1 MKANSLDNLITL
13 ISKLPGLGQ
22 RSAKRI
28 ALHLIKNKQT
38 LINFSD
44 LLTKVATEIKICDS
58 CGNVDTVSP
67 CNICIDPRREPA
79 TLCVVEDIADLWAM
93 ERGSFFK
100 GRYHVL
106 GGTLSALDGRTPD
119 TLNFTKLVER
129 VAHDEITEVI
139 VATNAT
145 VEGQTTGFYI
155 LDLLKP
161 FNIRTT
167 RLANGIP
174 VGAELDYMDEG
185 TLTLALKLRQDMS

>member
-1 MKANSLDNLITL
+1 MKTNSLDNLITL

-38 LINFSD
+38 LLNFSD
-44 LLTKVATEIKICDS
+44 LLAKVSEEIKICDT
-58 CGNVDTVSP
+58 CGNVDVVSP
-67 CNICIDPRREPA
+67 CNICTDQKREPS

-106 GGTLSALDGRTPD
+106 GGTLSALDGRTPE
-119 TLNFTKLVER
+119 TLNFVKLVER
-129 VAHDEITEVI
+129 VANEEITEVI

-145 VEGQTTGFYI
+145 IEGQTTGFYI

-185 TLTLALKLRQDMS
+185 TLTLALKLRQDM

>member
-13 ISKLPGLGQ
+13 IAKLPGLGQ

-38 LINFSD
+38 LLNFSE
-44 LLTKVATEIKICDS
+44 LLTKVSEEIKICNS
-58 CGNVDTVSP
+58 CGNVDIISP
-67 CNICIDPRREPA
+67 CNICSDHRRDSL

-106 GGTLSALDGRTPD
+106 GGTLSALDGRTPE
-119 TLNFTKLVER
+119 TLNFRRLVER
-129 VAHDEITEVI
+129 VANEGISEVI

-161 FNIRTT
+161 FNILTT

-185 TLTLALKLRQDMS
+185 TLTLAMKLRQNM